1 MKTVDDTLAQASV
14 QAPRKSRKNNP
25 EKTRD
30 GILQAAIAEFVAQGL
45 SGARV
50 DAIAERTQTSK
61 RMIYYYFNS
70 KEQLYGEV
78 LEKLYGD
85 IRYTESRLNL
95 DVLEPMAAIQ
105 RLVEFTFDHHDR
117 NVDFVRIVC
126 IENIHNGENV
136 KQSSTIR
143 GLSQDVLQ
151 ALDETLRR
159 GEKQGVFRQGV
170 QAVDLHMLM
179 SAFCFYR
186 VSNRHTFSEIFQIEL
201 EDPLVKVRHKA
212 MISDSVT
219 RYLLP

>member
-1 MKTVDDTLAQASV
+1 MKNVDDTLAEAPV
-14 QAPRKSRKNNP
+14 EAPRKSRKNNP

-30 GILQAAIAEFVAQGL
+30 GILQAAVAEFVAQGL

-70 KEQLYGEV
+70 KEQLYTEV
-78 LEKLYGD
+78 LEKLYGE
-85 IRYTESRLNL
+85 IRNTESSLKL
-95 DVLEPMAAIQ
+95 DVLAPMEAIQ

-126 IENIHNGENV
+126 IENIHNGDNV
-136 KQSSTIR
+136 KQSPTIR
-143 GLSQDVLQ
+143 ALSQHVLQ

-159 GEKQGVFRQGV
+159 GEKEGIFRPGV
-170 QAVDLHMLM
+170 QAVDLHMLI
-179 SAFCFYR
+179 SSFCFYR

-201 EDPLVKVRHKA
+201 EDREVKDRHKA

-219 RYLLP
+219 RYLAP

>member
-1 MKTVDDTLAQASV
+1 MKNVDDTLAEV
-14 QAPRKSRKNNP
+14 PVEAPRKSRKNNP

-30 GILQAAIAEFVAQGL
+30 GILQAAVAEFVAQGL

-70 KEQLYGEV
+70 KEQLYTEV

-85 IRYTESRLNL
+85 IRNTESSLKL
-95 DVLEPMAAIQ
+95 DVLAPMEAIQ

-126 IENIHNGENV
+126 IENIHNGDNV
-136 KQSSTIR
+136 KQSPTIR
-143 GLSQDVLQ
+143 ALSQHVLQ

-159 GEKQGVFRQGV
+159 GEKEGIFRPGV
-170 QAVDLHMLM
+170 QAVDLHMLI
-179 SAFCFYR
+179 SSFCFYR

-201 EDPLVKVRHKA
+201 EDREVKDRHKA

-219 RYLLP
+219 RYLAP

>member
-1 MKTVDDTLAQASV
+1 MKNVDDTLAEAPV
-14 QAPRKSRKNNP
+14 EAPRKSRKNNP

-30 GILQAAIAEFVAQGL
+30 GILQAAVAEFVAQGL

-70 KEQLYGEV
+70 KEQLYTEV

-85 IRYTESRLNL
+85 IRNTESSLKL
-95 DVLEPMAAIQ
+95 DVLAPMEAIQ

-126 IENIHNGENV
+126 IENIHNGDNV
-136 KQSSTIR
+136 KQSPTIR
-143 GLSQDVLQ
+143 ALSQHVLQ

-159 GEKQGVFRQGV
+159 GEEEGIFRPGV
-170 QAVDLHMLM
+170 QAVDLHMLI
-179 SAFCFYR
+179 SSFCFYR

-201 EDPLVKVRHKA
+201 EDREVKERHKA

-219 RYLLP
+219 RYLAP

>member
-1 MKTVDDTLAQASV
+1 MKTVDDTLVEASV
-14 QAPRKSRKNNP
+14 ESPRKGRKNNP

-30 GILQAAIAEFVAQGL
+30 GILQAAVAEFVAQGL

-70 KEQLYGEV
+70 KERLYSEV

-85 IRYTESRLNL
+85 IRHTESSLEL
-95 DVLEPMAAIQ
+95 DVLPPLAAIQ

-136 KQSSTIR
+136 KQSPSIR
-143 GLSQDVLQ
+143 ALSQHILQ

-159 GEKQGVFRQGV
+159 GEKEGVFREGV
-170 QAVDLHMLM
+170 QAVDLHMLI
-179 SAFCFYR
+179 SSFCFYR

-201 EDPLVKVRHKA
+201 EDPQIKARHRA
-212 MISDSVT
+212 MVSDSVL
-219 RYLLP
+219 RYLAP

>member
-1 MKTVDDTLAQASV
+1 MKTVDDTLVEASV
-14 QAPRKSRKNNP
+14 ESPRKGRKNNP

-30 GILQAAIAEFVAQGL
+30 GILQAAVAEFVAQGL

-70 KEQLYGEV
+70 KERLYSEV

-85 IRYTESRLNL
+85 IRHTESSLEL
-95 DVLEPMAAIQ
+95 DVLPPLAAIQ

-136 KQSSTIR
+136 KQSPTIR
-143 GLSQDVLQ
+143 ALSQHVLQ

-159 GEKQGVFRQGV
+159 GEKEGAFRPGV
-170 QAVDLHMLM
+170 QAVDLHMLI
-179 SAFCFYR
+179 SSFCFYR
-186 VSNRHTFSEIFQIEL
+186 VSNRHTFSEIFQIDL
-201 EDPLVKVRHKA
+201 EDLDVKSRQKA
-212 MISDSVT
+212 MISDSVA
-219 RYLLP
+219 RYLMP